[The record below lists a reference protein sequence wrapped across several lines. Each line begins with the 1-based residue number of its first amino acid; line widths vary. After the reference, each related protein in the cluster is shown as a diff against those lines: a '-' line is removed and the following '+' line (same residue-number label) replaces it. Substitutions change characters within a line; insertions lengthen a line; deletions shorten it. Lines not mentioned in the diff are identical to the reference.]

1 MMIFVHGMT
10 PLYNAIALTVKAVE
24 SSVEGKEDISVV
36 VAIQTDGYENTSR
49 HTKLEDVRN
58 LIAEKEAKE
67 WEFLFMRYE
76 MDTYGHGADMRF
88 KKEQILAYKKGRDEP
103 HSAFRAAAMNTRD
116 YTSRRRHNT
125 GFSLDQKNAA
135 GDRESDHK
143 KCTKKGSG
151 WTASSVFRYPKKS
164 TFLQWTAKGTKN

>member
-76 MDTYGHGADMRF
+76 MDTMAMA
-88 KKEQILAYKKGRDEP
+88 QI
-103 HSAFRAAAMNTRD
+103 
-116 YTSRRRHNT
+116 
-125 GFSLDQKNAA
+125 
-135 GDRESDHK
+135 
-143 KCTKKGSG
+143 
-151 WTASSVFRYPKKS
+151 
-164 TFLQWTAKGTKN
+164 